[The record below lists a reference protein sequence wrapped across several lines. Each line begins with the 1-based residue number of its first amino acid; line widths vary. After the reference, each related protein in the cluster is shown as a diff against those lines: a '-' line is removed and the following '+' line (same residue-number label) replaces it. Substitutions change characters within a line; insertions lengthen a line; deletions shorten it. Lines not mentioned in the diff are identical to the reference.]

1 MSGEEETTSLIRAG
15 VAEVI
20 GTFILV
26 FAGTSVVTGAALN
39 KSIAGAPLSSL
50 AVGLT
55 FGLTL
60 AALVA
65 AFGKV
70 SGAHVNPAVTIA
82 LAVARKF
89 PWRNVPIYVIAQ
101 FIGAILA
108 ALAVWGAFGDAARG
122 TPALGAT
129 YPTAGVSDAQAFL
142 MEMLVTFFLVTVVV
156 TMVSDE
162 SRNTTLTSLAIGFA
176 LGVGVLIAGPLT
188 GGAVNPARAI
198 GPMIVAGKFTS
209 WWVYLVAPA
218 VGGIVAAAICTWTLV
233 MRRAEPIAAR

>member
-1 MSGEEETTSLIRAG
+1 MVRAS

-26 FAGTSVVTGAALN
+26 FAGTAVATGAALN
-39 KSIAGAPLSSL
+39 KSIAGAPSSSL

-65 AFGKV
+65 AFGRI
-70 SGAHVNPAVTIA
+70 SGAHVNPAVTIG
-82 LAVARKF
+82 LATAGKF
-89 PWRNVPIYVIAQ
+89 PWRNVPIYIVAQ

-108 ALAVWGAFGDAARG
+108 ALAVWGTFGDAARG
-122 TPALGAT
+122 SVALAAT
-129 YPTAGVSDAQAFL
+129 YPAAGVSAGQAFL

-162 SRNTTLTSLAIGFA
+162 TRNTTLASLAIGFA

-209 WWVYLVAPA
+209 WWIYLIAPI
-218 VGGIVAAAICTWTLV
+218 VGGIIAAGICTWTLAL
-233 MRRAEPIAAR
+233 RRAEPIPVR